1 MTNEEIKAK
10 QEEYRGLLTQL
21 GDIQEKITGLGNVLT
36 EVQKEFAAGNTISSN
51 LFEQLIVQAQEYYTI
66 DSTLKDSLEDVTDG
80 AGFNIEG
87 EVAGLK
93 KAICDLDQ
101 DLIRNSV
108 STYFRLITTDVVDEL
123 DITKED
129 LHKLLDVEGDIDIAA
144 IRPYST
150 ILQLV
155 ENPDAEIQDDL
166 MDELDDTFPKTF
178 VRAVLRGKL
187 EVGTGE
193 TAGSVSLD
201 ADSDA
206 HPQAVSG
213 HAQTLD

>member
-10 QEEYRGLLTQL
+10 QEQYRGLLTELGQIEEKIKGL
-21 GDIQEKITGLGNVLT
+21 GDVLT

-66 DSTLKDSLEDVTDG
+66 DSSLKDSLEDVNDG
-80 AGFNIEG
+80 AGFSIEG
-87 EVAGLK
+87 EVTTLK
-93 KAICDLDQ
+93 KAIVDLDQ

-108 STYFRLITTDVVDEL
+108 STYFRLASTDVADEL
-123 DITKED
+123 GITKED

-155 ENPDAEIQDDL
+155 ENPDADIQDEL

-178 VRAVLRGKL
+178 VRAVLRGKV
-187 EVGTGE
+187 EIGSADS
-193 TAGSVSLD
+193 AGSVSLD
-201 ADSDA
+201 GDNDA
-206 HPQAVSG
+206 HPAAVSG